1 MRSRRLFLLTSASM
15 DGFAGRR
22 ARTIDRPAPAPAGEQ
37 VAALSAAG
45 STPPRAVIDK
55 LDLRIG
61 RRYRVVHHVPDGRQF
76 AVRGAYLDRLPALD
90 ANQVQPW
97 SGLENAGAPVTV
109 RRFGML
115 FDDRQPDGNKTEKR

>member
-1 MRSRRLFLLTSASM
+1 M

-61 RRYRVVHHVPDGRQF
+61 RRYRVVHHAPDGRQF
-76 AVRGAYLDRLPALD
+76 AVRGAYLEIDCPHSTRTR
-90 ANQVQPW
+90 
-97 SGLENAGAPVTV
+97 SSRG
-109 RRFGML
+109 
-115 FDDRQPDGNKTEKR
+115 PDSRTPEHP